1 MTFKPMTYLVSFTLF
16 VLLFM
21 GLGGYV
27 GYGKLADHF
36 LIQAYLEAA
45 PINAQIQMDRQGQML
60 HWDDKVPLQQGVV
73 ARISAY
79 NRPQPIT
86 VQYSDDSVPT
96 MPAPAPL
103 AGIAL
108 APNERTEDVRV
119 DRSGHCLYARVF
131 APSEIK
137 SKETTWL
144 YRFDLQGRK
153 VSRRTSVNPILLP
166 APFRP

>member
-1 MTFKPMTYLVSFTLF
+1 MTFKPMTYLVSFTMF

-36 LIQAYLEAA
+36 LIQAYLEAI
-45 PINAQIQMDRQGQML
+45 PIHAQVQTDPQGPML
-60 HWDDKVPLQQGVV
+60 RWDEKLPLQRGLV
-73 ARISAY
+73 ARISAV
-79 NRPQPIT
+79 NRPQPVT
-86 VQYSDDSVPT
+86 VQYSDEAGSS
-96 MPAPAPL
+96 MPQPSPPVGIPL
-103 AGIAL
+103 AV
-108 APNERTEDVRV
+108 NERTEDVRV
-119 DRSGHCLYARVF
+119 DRAGRCLYVRVF
-131 APSEIK
+131 APPELK
-137 SKETTWL
+137 LKETTWL